1 MSKQKQHQY
10 AHDMIYSFLRFDFFK
25 KNYTYIMI
33 CLEKEVIHHDLGFL
47 EGSLPFIYFLLYI
60 RAMSTL
66 NNYH

>member
-1 MSKQKQHQY
+1 
-10 AHDMIYSFLRFDFFK
+10 
-25 KNYTYIMI
+25 MI